1 MLQLEKYVS
10 PFAHSVNIPLFW
22 PCEHLVNCLTKF
34 YTVWYFSQHF
44 LSSEVVFIS
53 MCAWINQWNKHG
65 LSIVSALFA
74 LISKLVDNY
83 SYQSNLQVFVFM
95 RSAIHMTQVFN
106 IFKSS
111 RTLRASQMHSL
122 YSWFAL
128 YTVSGRLETLEFLA
142 ATSREVNYFKM
153 IFMAEQDI
161 DQNCRIVIEF
171 KKKFSVWDSRLK
183 STFETFL
190 SLKFGSSLMNNR
202 QEFKKKRLRKLL

>member
-1 MLQLEKYVS
+1 M
-10 PFAHSVNIPLFW
+10 
-22 PCEHLVNCLTKF
+22 
-34 YTVWYFSQHF
+34 
-44 LSSEVVFIS
+44 
-53 MCAWINQWNKHG
+53 
-65 LSIVSALFA
+65 SALFA

-83 SYQSNLQVFVFM
+83 SYQRNLQVFVFM
-95 RSAIHMTQVFN
+95 RSSIHKRGQVTQVFN

-128 YTVSGRLETLEFLA
+128 CTVSGRLETLEFLA

-171 KKKFSVWDSRLK
+171 KKKNQCLG
-183 STFETFL
+183 L
-190 SLKFGSSLMNNR
+190 
-202 QEFKKKRLRKLL
+202 